1 MEGNGNNANSE
12 SIMADLSELK
22 KRLEEV
28 DCREKDDVKYLQDE
42 INKLK
47 EKVKALKSQKIESKT
62 SLEEERSNRKS
73 TISKDRDDLSDKL
86 NDLVIKVNYLEKLIA
101 GSKNSLSDERNPEK
115 LPAINKPKRREQ
127 AFTVYHEKDKSGIG
141 RKDLAELKAELEAWL
156 RNLLDGMQ
164 NKESLESLELK
175 VQ

>member
-47 EKVKALKSQKIESKT
+47 EKVKALKS
-62 SLEEERSNRKS
+62 
-73 TISKDRDDLSDKL
+73 
-86 NDLVIKVNYLEKLIA
+86 
-101 GSKNSLSDERNPEK
+101 
-115 LPAINKPKRREQ
+115 
-127 AFTVYHEKDKSGIG
+127 
-141 RKDLAELKAELEAWL
+141 
-156 RNLLDGMQ
+156 
-164 NKESLESLELK
+164 
-175 VQ
+175 